1 MKNSKN
7 INIKSK
13 GIILSTFVLF
23 SVLLIFIPTNV
34 YGNEIDITNIG
45 LEETTII
52 TLKNN
57 SDEDVN
63 SLRIWLQEDFNFES
77 FKTENG
83 WVGEKNQAGVIIFT
97 SSEMIK
103 IGESVKFGIKT
114 DKVNPVIN
122 WKVVNEKDEVIEKGV
137 TNYIPLKSIFI
148 RKYIQGSTSIPYSK
162 EFSREPKEGEYL
174 ITGSKFFG
182 WFGHISISPIEK
194 IEKNFILPQTS

>member
-1 MKNSKN
+1 MKNN

-52 TLKNN
+52 KLKNN
-57 SDEDVN
+57 SNEDIN

-77 FKTENG
+77 FKTESG
-83 WVGEKNQAGVIIFT
+83 WIGEKNQAGVIIFT
-97 SSEMIK
+97 SSDTIK
-103 IGESVKFGIKT
+103 AGESVKFGIKT

-122 WKVVNEKDEVIEKGV
+122 WKAVNEKDEVIEKGLQ
-137 TNYIPLKSIFI
+137 I
-148 RKYIQGSTSIPYSK
+148 
-162 EFSREPKEGEYL
+162 
-174 ITGSKFFG
+174 
-182 WFGHISISPIEK
+182 IE
-194 IEKNFILPQTS
+194 EAFQQ

>member
-1 MKNSKN
+1 MNNSKN

-13 GIILSTFVLF
+13 GIILSAFVLF

-34 YGNEIDITNIG
+34 YADEIDITNIG

-57 SDEDVN
+57 SNEDVN

-97 SSEMIK
+97 SS
-103 IGESVKFGIKT
+103 
-114 DKVNPVIN
+114 DKPDL
-122 WKVVNEKDEVIEKGV
+122 EKYQK
-137 TNYIPLKSIFI
+137 K
-148 RKYIQGSTSIPYSK
+148 KK
-162 EFSREPKEGEYL
+162 
-174 ITGSKFFG
+174 
-182 WFGHISISPIEK
+182 
-194 IEKNFILPQTS
+194 